1 MRSKHLLTISNH
13 APEKWSDKQKQ
24 GWDKIEFYPFPNI
37 PADISSAEVIV
48 NYATPICQKIGEFY
62 NNCDVENAEGYVN
75 IQGEFSLCKAVF
87 DALHGEN
94 VRFVFPT
101 TERKVVET
109 QNPDGT
115 TTKTA
120 IFEFVQWR
128 EM

>member
-1 MRSKHLLTISNH
+1 MKYLLVISNH
-13 APEKWSDKQKQ
+13 NPDKWSENQKQ
-24 GWDKIEFYPFPNI
+24 GWDRIEFHPFPNI
-37 PADISSAEVIV
+37 PADISSAEVIE
-48 NYATPICQKIGEFY
+48 NFATPICQKIGEFY
-62 NNCDVENAEGYVN
+62 SKCDEQGADGYVT

-87 DALHGEN
+87 DALHGED